1 MNLFKNDYYW
11 FSSQGNLRGENDTLV
26 AWYDRDRDIRKKAE
40 EEWHTGWPYGVR
52 KTYGLLSMGR

>member
-26 AWYDRDRDIRKKAE
+26 AWYDRVGTLGRKQKKSATRAGHME
-40 EEWHTGWPYGVR
+40 
-52 KTYGLLSMGR
+52 